1 MNLGVASPSQD
12 FSHMLDITLIRQSPD
27 LVKSAALSKG
37 FDVDVDRLL
46 VVDAERRQSVTKASG
61 LRERLNALSALIP
74 TLQPAE
80 REQSVKET
88 KELKREV
95 ARVEAELARTE
106 TEYEALMLMVPNI
119 PVAGTPIGATDADN
133 VEIDRWG
140 ELPTFDFDPKDH
152 TEIGLSLGLFDFE
165 RSRKYAGS
173 RSYSL
178 TGDGVMLERAVI
190 QFALDHIVN
199 KKFKAISP
207 PIMVRQSA
215 LEGTGFFPLGA
226 AETYALERDDLYLVG
241 TSEVSLVAQHRDE
254 ILDEASLPLR
264 YVGVS
269 PCFRREAGA
278 AGRDTRGLYRV
289 HMFTKVEQV
298 SIGPNDSEW
307 SEREHFRLLEN
318 SREIL
323 RALEIPHRVALAC
336 TGELGLGQVRKHEI
350 ESWMPSRSAYSETHS
365 CSSLFEFQSRRSR
378 IRYRTEGGLK
388 FAHTLNNTAIASPR
402 IIIPLLENH
411 QLADGTVRIPAA
423 LRRYLGGREFLS

>member
-1 MNLGVASPSQD
+1 
-12 FSHMLDITLIRQSPD
+12 MLDINLIRQSPD
-27 LVKSAALSKG
+27 LVKSAARDKG

-46 VVDAERRQSVTKASG
+46 VVDAKRRQLTTATSG
-61 LRERLNALSALIP
+61 LRERLNGLSAKIP
-74 TLQPAE
+74 KLQAAE
-80 REQSVKET
+80 REQAVGEVRELK
-88 KELKREV
+88 KEL
-95 ARVEAELARTE
+95 AGVEADQTGTE
-106 TEYEALMLMVPNI
+106 AEFDTLMLTIPNI
-119 PVAGTPIGATDADN
+119 PVEGTPVGKTDADN
-133 VEIDRWG
+133 VEVDRWG
-140 ELPTFDFDPKDH
+140 ELPTFDFKPKDH
-152 TEIGLSLGLFDFE
+152 TDIGLALGLFDFE

-190 QFALDHIVN
+190 QFALDHIVK

-207 PIMVRQSA
+207 PIMVRQTA

-254 ILDEASLPLR
+254 ILEEAALPLR

-298 SIGPNDSEW
+298 SIGPNDTEW
-307 SEREHFRLLEN
+307 SEGEHFRLLEN

-323 RALEIPHRVALAC
+323 RALEIPHRTALAC

-350 ESWMPSRSAYSETHS
+350 ELLDAE
-365 CSSLFEFQSRRSR
+365 
-378 IRYRTEGGLK
+378 
-388 FAHTLNNTAIASPR
+388 
-402 IIIPLLENH
+402 PL
-411 QLADGTVRIPAA
+411 GV
-423 LRRYLGGREFLS
+423 F